1 MEIYVALLSVA
12 VVLWLAW
19 RWKKLSLWQ
28 NLGIPG
34 PKPNLIFGNLLELY
48 KKGPLKCH
56 EEWVKKYGRVLGY
69 FYGMKPVL
77 LVTDPYLLKNIFIKD
92 FNKFI
97 NREAFNP
104 LHKYSL
110 KDKRSQTVLILPG
123 QAWKDVRSVL
133 TPTFTTSKM
142 KQMSGSMNS
151 SIETMLEILQEKA
164 QKGIVFD
171 IFDVYQRLTMD
182 VITKTAFGVQTD
194 VQTNMKSSILRATK
208 LIFVTPYKDAIIFI
222 GLTFPILR
230 KLCMKVQVFI
240 ITLLNKGRPP
250 HTMLRR
256 GIRKVM
262 EMRRKNPE
270 TKKNDLLQLM
280 LDSSVSVSGDV
291 DVSRLEAGNAEL
303 EKRGS
308 EEISSKKTRSMED
321 DEIESSAFTVLLAG
335 YETTSTALAYTTYFV
350 AKHQDV
356 QENLY
361 QEIKD
366 LIERGQ
372 KLEYATINK
381 LPYLDKVL
389 NESMRMYPPVHL
401 FTNRYALE
409 DVQYGDIHIPK
420 GTLIQAPVYL
430 MHHDPDF
437 WSEPEIFDP
446 ERFSTKPNSE
456 GITYLPFGVGPR
468 NCLGMRFAQLEA
480 KLALANIVYKFH
492 IKLDEKLKDNL
503 EVLCQIRTL
512 TPAKGHKTTNDF
524 APPKGKKTPRKV
536 GHLRDRQKDLKVP
549 ILGQW
554 SEEKESKASGLK
566 LQSTTRQIP
575 ET

>member
-1 MEIYVALLSVA
+1 MEIHVALFCIGI
-12 VVLWLAW
+12 VLWLAW

-34 PKPNLIFGNLLELY
+34 PKPNLIFGNILELY
-48 KKGPLKCH
+48 RKGPVECH

-97 NREAFNP
+97 NRESFNP
-104 LHKYSL
+104 LHVYSP
-110 KDKRSQTVLILPG
+110 KHERSQSILNLPG
-123 QAWKDVRSVL
+123 QAWKYVRSVL
-133 TPTFTTSKM
+133 TPTFTTAKM
-142 KQMSGSMNS
+142 KQMSGSMKS

-164 QKGIVFD
+164 QKGIGFD

-182 VITKTAFGVQTD
+182 VIMKTAFGIQTD
-194 VQTNMKSSILRATK
+194 VQTNAKSSILRATK
-208 LIFVTPYKDAIIFI
+208 LIFVTPYKDAIIFL

-230 KLCMKVQVFI
+230 KFCMRLQIFKL
-240 ITLLNKGRPP
+240 TLQNKGRSPN
-250 HTMLRR
+250 TMLRK
-256 GIRKVM
+256 GISKVM

-270 TKKNDLLQLM
+270 TRKNDLLQLM
-280 LDSSVSVSGDV
+280 LDSSVVDSGDV

-303 EKRGS
+303 EKGGS
-308 EEISSKKTRSMED
+308 EDTGNKKTRRMTEA
-321 DEIESSAFTVLLAG
+321 EIESSAFTVLLAG
-335 YETTSTALAYTTYFV
+335 YETTSTALAYTTYLL

-366 LIERGQ
+366 LVDKGQ

-389 NESMRMYPPVHL
+389 NESMRVYPPVHL
-401 FTNRYALE
+401 FTNRYAVE
-409 DVQYGDIHIPK
+409 DVQYGDIQIPK

-446 ERFSTKPNSE
+446 ERFSSKPNTE

-480 KLALANIVYKFH
+480 KLALANLVYKFN
-492 IKLDEKLKDNL
+492 IKLDDTQQDNL
-503 EVLCQIRTL
+503 KILCRIRILAPSEVRVKLE
-512 TPAKGHKTTNDF
+512 
-524 APPKGKKTPRKV
+524 PRN
-536 GHLRDRQKDLKVP
+536 
-549 ILGQW
+549 
-554 SEEKESKASGLK
+554 EEN
-566 LQSTTRQIP
+566 
-575 ET
+575 

>member
-1 MEIYVALLSVA
+1 MDIYVALLCVA

-19 RWKKLSLWQ
+19 RWKKLSCWQ

-77 LVTDPYLLKNIFIKD
+77 LVTDPYILKNIFIKD

-97 NREAFNP
+97 NRESFHP
-104 LHKYSL
+104 LNKYSK
-110 KDKRSQTVLILPG
+110 KDEGSQSILILPG
-123 QAWKDVRSVL
+123 QAWKDVRSIL
-133 TPTFTTSKM
+133 TPTFTTTKM
-142 KQMSGSMNS
+142 KQMSGSMKS
-151 SIETMLEILQEKA
+151 SIETMLEVLQEKSK
-164 QKGIVFD
+164 KGQGFD

-182 VITKTAFGVQTD
+182 VITKTAFGIQTD
-194 VQTNMKSSILRATK
+194 IQTNTKSSLLRATK
-208 LIFVTPYKDAIIFI
+208 LIFTASYRDAIVFI

-230 KLCMKVQVFI
+230 KLCLRVQEFI
-240 ITLLNKGRPP
+240 AAILNKGRPP

-256 GIRKVM
+256 GIKKVV
-262 EMRRKNPE
+262 EMRRNNPE
-270 TKKNDLLQLM
+270 ARKNDLLQLM
-280 LDSSVSVSGDV
+280 IDSSAAESGDV
-291 DVSRLEAGNAEL
+291 DVSRLEAGNVEL
-303 EKRGS
+303 EKRGN
-308 EEISSKKTRSMED
+308 EETGNKKTRRMTNE
-321 DEIESSAFTVLLAG
+321 EIVSSAFVVLLAG
-335 YETTSTALAYTTYFV
+335 YETTSTALAFTTYIL
-350 AKHQDV
+350 AKYQDV
-356 QENLY
+356 QENVY

-372 KLEYATINK
+372 NLEYATINK

-389 NESMRMYPPVHL
+389 CESLRMYPPVHL
-401 FTNRYALE
+401 FTNRYAVE
-409 DVQYGDIHIPK
+409 DVQYGDIYIPK

-446 ERFSTKPNSE
+446 ERFSTKPNME

-480 KLALANIVYKFH
+480 KLALANVVYKFK
-492 IKLDEKLKDNL
+492 IKLDEKKDKL
-503 EVLCQIRTL
+503 DILCRLRFL
-512 TPAKGHKTTNDF
+512 TPV
-524 APPKGKKTPRKV
+524 KV
-536 GHLRDRQKDLKVP
+536 GV
-549 ILGQW
+549 
-554 SEEKESKASGLK
+554 K
-566 LQSTTRQIP
+566 LEPRH
-575 ET
+575 EDN

>member
-1 MEIYVALLSVA
+1 MEIHVALFCIGI
-12 VVLWLAW
+12 VLWLAW

-34 PKPNLIFGNLLELY
+34 PKPNLIFGNILELY
-48 KKGPLKCH
+48 RKGPVECH

-97 NREAFNP
+97 NRESFNP
-104 LHKYSL
+104 LHVYSP
-110 KDKRSQTVLILPG
+110 KHERSQSILNLPG
-123 QAWKDVRSVL
+123 QAWKYVRSVL
-133 TPTFTTSKM
+133 TPTFTTAKM
-142 KQMSGSMNS
+142 KQMSGSMKS

-164 QKGIVFD
+164 QKGIGFD

-182 VITKTAFGVQTD
+182 VIMKTAFGIQTD
-194 VQTNMKSSILRATK
+194 VQTNAKSSILRATK
-208 LIFVTPYKDAIIFI
+208 LIFVTPYKDAIIFL
-222 GLTFPILR
+222 GYT
-230 KLCMKVQVFI
+230 
-240 ITLLNKGRPP
+240 
-250 HTMLRR
+250 
-256 GIRKVM
+256 
-262 EMRRKNPE
+262 
-270 TKKNDLLQLM
+270 
-280 LDSSVSVSGDV
+280 
-291 DVSRLEAGNAEL
+291 GN
-303 EKRGS
+303 
-308 EEISSKKTRSMED
+308 KKTRRMTEA
-321 DEIESSAFTVLLAG
+321 EIESSAFTVLLAG
-335 YETTSTALAYTTYFV
+335 YETTSTALAYTTYLL

-366 LIERGQ
+366 LVDKGQ

-389 NESMRMYPPVHL
+389 NESMRVYPPVHL
-401 FTNRYALE
+401 FTNRYAVE
-409 DVQYGDIHIPK
+409 DVQYGDIQIPK

-446 ERFSTKPNSE
+446 ERFSSKPNTE

-480 KLALANIVYKFH
+480 KLALANLVYKFN
-492 IKLDEKLKDNL
+492 IKLDDTQQDNL
-503 EVLCQIRTL
+503 KILCRIRILAPSEVRVKLE
-512 TPAKGHKTTNDF
+512 
-524 APPKGKKTPRKV
+524 PRN
-536 GHLRDRQKDLKVP
+536 
-549 ILGQW
+549 
-554 SEEKESKASGLK
+554 EEN
-566 LQSTTRQIP
+566 
-575 ET
+575 

>member
-1 MEIYVALLSVA
+1 MGETVAWEKRWMPLDWFLWEIQEGL
-12 VVLWLAW
+12 
-19 RWKKLSLWQ
+19 R
-28 NLGIPG
+28 
-34 PKPNLIFGNLLELY
+34 
-48 KKGPLKCH
+48 GPLKCH

-77 LVTDPYLLKNIFIKD
+77 LVTDPYLLKNIFIRD

-97 NREAFNP
+97 DRETFHP
-104 LHKYSL
+104 LSEYSP
-110 KDKRSQTVLILPG
+110 KNERAQSVLNLPG

-133 TPTFTTSKM
+133 TPTFTTAKM
-142 KQMSGSMNS
+142 KQMSGSMKS

-182 VITKTAFGVQTD
+182 VITKTAFGIQTD
-194 VQTNMKSSILRATK
+194 VQTNTKSSILRATK
-208 LIFVTPYKDAIIFI
+208 LIFVTPYRNAFIFL

-230 KLCMKVQVFI
+230 KFCLRVQI
-240 ITLLNKGRPP
+240 LLITLLNKGRPP
-250 HTMLRR
+250 HTMLRK

-280 LDSSVSVSGDV
+280 LDSSVVDSGDV

-303 EKRGS
+303 EKGGN
-308 EEISSKKTRSMED
+308 EETGNKKMRRMTEA
-321 DEIESSAFTVLLAG
+321 EIVSSAFSVLLAG
-335 YETTSTALAYTTYFV
+335 YETTSTALAYTTYLL

-420 GTLIQAPVYL
+420 GTLIQAPVHL

-480 KLALANIVYKFH
+480 KLALANMVYKFN
-492 IKLDEKLKDNL
+492 IKLDDKQKDNL
-503 EVLCQIRTL
+503 EILCRIRTL
-512 TPAKGHKTTNDF
+512 TPAKVSVKLE
-524 APPKGKKTPRKV
+524 PRN
-536 GHLRDRQKDLKVP
+536 
-549 ILGQW
+549 
-554 SEEKESKASGLK
+554 ENN
-566 LQSTTRQIP
+566 
-575 ET
+575 